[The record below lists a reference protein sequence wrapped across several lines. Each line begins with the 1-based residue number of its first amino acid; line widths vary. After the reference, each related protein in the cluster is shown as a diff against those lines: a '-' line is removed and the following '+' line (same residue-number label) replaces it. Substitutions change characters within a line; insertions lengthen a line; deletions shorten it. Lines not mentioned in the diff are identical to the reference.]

1 MGVLPLTIDHRF
13 RVGLIGLGEV
23 GIIHLEAYAASE
35 RIEVVAITD
44 IDIARHGN
52 IPISPDVAVY
62 DSHLTLLQNEHLD
75 IVCVLTPAATHCVI
89 AMDCAD
95 VGVPTLCEKPL
106 AHALEDAKKMRGYFS
121 KANVPLF
128 YGSSYRHLPAIRA
141 ARDIIASGVIG
152 SVKLIREFIAGGRG
166 PNAQR
171 PYSVVH
177 YPEGYPGGTGMG
189 LVDHGIHLLD
199 IMPWLL
205 DSPVTAAWGRGNRT
219 GEPLTTEF
227 ATLQFANGA
236 IGQLIYEDGS
246 WTTALPT
253 EGLFSKGAGWDFA
266 GPVPPGQWDREPATI
281 HVHGTLGALRICH
294 YANALFLNDATGV
307 REIKLAGEP
316 APAHFRHQI
325 EAFAADLTR
334 GNPPSSSV
342 DDGIKALEILE
353 NIYLSRFEETGLG
366 NALR

>member
-1 MGVLPLTIDHRF
+1 MTTDQRF

-23 GIIHLEAYAASE
+23 GIIHLNAYAGSE
-35 RIEVVAITD
+35 RIEVVAIAEVDPARQSNSLISQD
-44 IDIARHGN
+44 IT
-52 IPISPDVAVY
+52 VY
-62 DSHLTLLQNEHLD
+62 ESHRALLQNEHLD

-95 VGVPTLCEKPL
+95 ASVPTLCEKPL
-106 AHALEDAKKMRGYFS
+106 AHSAEAAQTMADHFALRGI
-121 KANVPLF
+121 PLF

-152 SVKLIREFIAGGRG
+152 SVKLIREFITGGRG
-166 PNAQR
+166 PDAQR
-171 PYSVVH
+171 PYSPVH

-205 DSPVTAAWGRGNRT
+205 DSPVIAAWGRGNRT

-236 IGQLIYEDGS
+236 VGQLIYEDGS

-325 EAFAADLTR
+325 EAFAADLTC
-334 GNPPSSSV
+334 GNLPSSSV

>member
-1 MGVLPLTIDHRF
+1 MTTDHRC

-23 GIIHLEAYAASE
+23 GIIHLEAYVASE
-35 RIEVVAITD
+35 RVEVVAIAEVD
-44 IDIARHGN
+44 PARRSN
-52 IPISPDVAVY
+52 NLMSSDAAVY
-62 DSHLTLLQNEHLD
+62 DCHRALLQNERLD
-75 IVCVLTPAATHCVI
+75 MVCVLTPAATHRPI

-95 VGVPTLCEKPL
+95 AGVPTLCEKPL
-106 AHALEDAKKMRGYFS
+106 AHTLDDAKEMRDYFS
-121 KANVPLF
+121 KASVPLF

-152 SVKLIREFIAGGRG
+152 SVKLIREFITGGRG
-166 PNAQR
+166 PDAQR
-171 PYSVVH
+171 PYSVMH

-189 LVDHGIHLLD
+189 LMDHGIHLLD

-227 ATLQFANGA
+227 ATLQFANSA
-236 IGQLIYEDGS
+236 VGQLIYEDGS
-246 WTTALPT
+246 WTTALPM

-334 GNPPSSSV
+334 GSSPSSSV
-342 DDGIKALEILE
+342 DDGIRALEILE
-353 NIYLSRFEETGLG
+353 NIYRSRFEEIGSG
-366 NALR
+366 NAFR